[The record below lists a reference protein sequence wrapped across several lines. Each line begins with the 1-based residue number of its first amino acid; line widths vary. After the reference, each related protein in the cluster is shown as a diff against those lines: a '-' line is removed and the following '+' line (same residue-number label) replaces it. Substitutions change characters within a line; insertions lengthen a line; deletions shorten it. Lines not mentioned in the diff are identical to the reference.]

1 MLIDWFTVG
10 AQALNFTI
18 LVWLLKRF
26 LYQPVLD
33 AIAAREGLIA
43 KQLADADAARCS
55 AEEQRQTFA
64 QKSDAFDKERA
75 ALLDKAQHDAQA
87 ERDQLLASARQAAD
101 ALSHKRRE
109 ALRGEL
115 AVLQHTLAESTQ
127 REVFGITRRVL
138 ADLAS
143 AKLEDGVAD
152 IFVQRLNQLDDTERR
167 KLVAELAAP
176 GAQPLVRSAFN
187 VPDPQ
192 RAAIEAAVNS
202 RLGTPATLHFV
213 TAPELVCGIE
223 LVVGGQRL
231 AWSIDQYLD
240 ALQRT
245 VAELL
250 DPPVSPSLAAAPKA
264 HGGMPAPLADAA

>member
-10 AQALNFTI
+10 AQALNFII

-43 KQLADADAARCS
+43 KQLVDADAKRRS
-55 AEEQRQTFA
+55 AEEQRLAFV

-75 ALLDKAQHDAQA
+75 GLLEKAQKGAQA
-87 ERDQLLASARQAAD
+87 EGDQLLASARQAAD
-101 ALSHKRRE
+101 ALSAKRRD
-109 ALRGEL
+109 ALCGEL
-115 AVLQHTLAESTQ
+115 ALLQHTLAESTQ

-143 AKLEDGVAD
+143 ANLEERVAD
-152 IFVQRLNQLDDTERR
+152 IFVQRLNQLGDAENS
-167 KLVAELAAP
+167 KLIAELAVP
-176 GAQPLVRSAFN
+176 GSQALVRSAFL
-187 VPDPQ
+187 VPDAQ

-202 RLGTPATLHFV
+202 RFGAPTALHFT

-223 LVVGGQRL
+223 LIVGGQRL
-231 AWSIDQYLD
+231 AWSIGQYLD
-240 ALQRT
+240 ALQRS

-250 DPPVSPSLAAAPKA
+250 APRPIANPAAP
-264 HGGMPAPLADAA
+264 PTADAA